1 MTLLML
7 KIESEQEEYR
17 KLMRL
22 AEELCIEDF
31 NVAYEMISE
40 SGENKR
46 DVEMKEAALER
57 VFQRESNLFGG
68 FDEEEEVLQLKALC
82 HVKLYLKF

>member
-31 NVAYEMISE
+31 ATVGDAGDNNE
-40 SGENKR
+40 R
-46 DVEMKEAALER
+46 DVEMKEAALEK
-57 VFQRESNLFGG
+57 VFERESCLLEGVDS
-68 FDEEEEVLQLKALC
+68 DEILQLKALC
-82 HVKLYLKF
+82 HVSIKTDLLN